1 MEVVYRCCCGIDV
14 QKSLIVACLR
24 TGGKQELREFGTM
37 TCEIKALA
45 NWLTKAGCEMA
56 AMESTGSYWKP
67 LYNLFEMLNLDAII
81 VNAGHMK
88 AVSGRKTDVKDA
100 EWIADLLQHGLLR
113 ASFVP
118 DRAQRELRELTRYR
132 KSIIEER
139 SRELNR
145 LQKVLEGAN
154 VKLGSVMKDIQGK
167 SAKRLLEQLAAGDA
181 MDDCGEIS
189 KLLHSSLLPKLN
201 EIMASLDGMI
211 TPLQRELLAQI
222 LDHISDLDQR
232 IHKLDGMAEAYMTQ
246 AQPDIVE
253 LCRMPGIGQRS
264 AEVILAE
271 IGTDMRRFSSEAH
284 LCS

>member
-222 LDHISDLDQR
+222 LDLSLIHI
-232 IHKLDGMAEAYMTQ
+232 
-246 AQPDIVE
+246 
-253 LCRMPGIGQRS
+253 
-264 AEVILAE
+264 
-271 IGTDMRRFSSEAH
+271 
-284 LCS
+284 